1 MARPQDYL
9 QRIESAGYRV
19 TGARESIGD
28 GRDGPLTVTAENV
41 VTGDRYTATSQTAN
55 WRRFNYWRRRL
66 ESDWA
71 VIGLDHGRSGRYGH
85 GRHGRGRDSIDY
97 AKHSTAYH
105 RPELLIITAFNSLLV
120 YTIESQGQRHERSPE
135 IYSGVD

>member
-41 VTGDRYTATSQTAN
+41 VTGDRYTATSQTRGADGELEALQLLAAEVGI
-55 WRRFNYWRRRL
+55 RL
-66 ESDWA
+66 GGD
-71 VIGLDHGRSGRYGH
+71 RS
-85 GRHGRGRDSIDY
+85 
-97 AKHSTAYH
+97 
-105 RPELLIITAFNSLLV
+105 
-120 YTIESQGQRHERSPE
+120 
-135 IYSGVD
+135 